1 MRIDQSCC
9 KRATSLNK
17 FCCILNHQIFLHQH
31 QRKNFL
37 PMRWHLESMTGS
49 LYRRKKYKL
58 RVSAVARG
66 RSRRVFNEEEE
77 VKFASALRKRFITIG
92 EGLTRPGDQVSPGLT
107 RTTLRAL
114 MQKHLQNL
122 VRTNPSR
129 VTGWENNDQRPNANF
144 LRRFAERNN
153 LPISN

>member
-1 MRIDQSCC
+1 
-9 KRATSLNK
+9 
-17 FCCILNHQIFLHQH
+17 
-31 QRKNFL
+31 
-37 PMRWHLESMTGS
+37 MTGS
-49 LYRRKKYKL
+49 IYRRKKYKL

-92 EGLTRPGDQVSPGLT
+92 ESLTRPGDQVSSGLT

>member
-1 MRIDQSCC
+1 
-9 KRATSLNK
+9 
-17 FCCILNHQIFLHQH
+17 
-31 QRKNFL
+31 
-37 PMRWHLESMTGS
+37 MTGS
-49 LYRRKKYKL
+49 IYRRKKYKL

-92 EGLTRPGDQVSPGLT
+92 EGLTRPGDLTVSPGLT